1 MPVATLSAMATT
13 RHPPFDAALIE
24 AIASVLGDAAN
35 GLTGSQIGQR
45 LGEARVPDIDPDNTK
60 WKRIYNA
67 LADQQNRDQAGNCVL
82 AFIIA
87 AMKPVRFTNE
97 PTRFNYLQ
105 DGLNEVLVLGG
116 LRLND
121 QGQVARLSAGPATTL
136 TEAQQ
141 RAGTIRTELRR
152 RGTHPYVIRYC
163 TDELLAKNN
172 FHALLEA
179 TKSIFDRIR
188 VATGDVVD
196 GADLVDATLTN
207 KSGPRLAINAGTTTT
222 DRSEQSGFASLV
234 KSLHGMFRN
243 PVAHD
248 PRLKRGIDDVELL
261 KALTTISMVHR
272 RLDDAATT
280 TSP

>member
-1 MPVATLSAMATT
+1 MSVAILFAMATT
-13 RHPPFDAALIE
+13 LHPPFDAALIE
-24 AIASVLGDAAN
+24 SIASVLGDTAN

-67 LADQQNRDQAGNCVL
+67 LADQQNSDQAGNCVL
-82 AFIIA
+82 AFIMA
-87 AMKPVRFTNE
+87 AMKPVRFINE
-97 PTRFNYLQ
+97 PARFTYLQ

-121 QGQVARLSAGPATTL
+121 MAQVARLSAGPAATL

-188 VATGDVVD
+188 VTMGAVVD
-196 GADLVDATLTN
+196 GAELIDVTLTN
-207 KSGPRLAINAGTTTT
+207 KSGPRLAINAGMTTT

-234 KSLHGMFRN
+234 KGLHGMYRN

-248 PRLKRGIDDVELL
+248 PRLKRGIDGVELL
-261 KALTTISMVHR
+261 EALTMISTVHR
-272 RLDDAATT
+272 RLDAATT
-280 TSP
+280 STP